1 MPQLRR
7 ILVQNCYY
15 LYRYSTKLPNTQVR
29 ANRVKEEQPIGLS
42 SIAIVGGL
50 ILAYA
55 LVSNRLEGTLLT
67 APLLFVSFG
76 FLAGPDGLELLSIEV
91 EHSAIHVIA
100 ELTLILILFTDAA
113 RIDLKRVRQD
123 HNLPSRML
131 LIGLPLVIAAGT
143 FTAVALFPAFSIWE
157 AALLAALLAPTDAA
171 LGQAVLS
178 AKIVPLRIRQAINIE
193 SGLNDGIAL
202 PAVLL
207 FAAMAGV
214 AQASNDAGGW
224 LQFGLMQVTLGP
236 LVGAVIG
243 YAGARLIDRAV
254 ERAWATTAFQGIGIL
269 SLSILAYVLA
279 EMIGGN
285 GFISAFVAG
294 IVFGNFI
301 QHPCT
306 YLFEF
311 MESEG
316 QLLMLITFLVFGAA
330 LLPEGLAHIDA
341 RIVAYALL
349 SLTVIRMLPIALA
362 LLGSGI
368 RLPTYL
374 FLGWFGPRGLAS
386 ILFVLLILE
395 EVEIPHHA
403 EILSITVITVA
414 LSVLLHG
421 ISAAP
426 LANLYGRLAGRMGE
440 CEEGKPVSDMPLRKG
455 TVNGEAQGLAGLS
468 RQGRRSR

>member
-1 MPQLRR
+1 
-7 ILVQNCYY
+7 
-15 LYRYSTKLPNTQVR
+15 
-29 ANRVKEEQPIGLS
+29 
-42 SIAIVGGL
+42 
-50 ILAYA
+50 
-55 LVSNRLEGTLLT
+55 LLT
-67 APLLFVSFG
+67 APLLFVAFG
-76 FLAGPDGLELLSIEV
+76 FLAGQGGTGWISIDV
-91 EHSAIHVIA
+91 EHSAIHIIA
-100 ELTLILILFTDAA
+100 ELTLVLILFTDAA
-113 RIDLKRVRQD
+113 RIDLTLVRKD
-123 HNLPSRML
+123 HNLPTRML

-143 FTAVALFPAFSIWE
+143 FAAAALFPAFSIWE

-171 LGQAVLS
+171 LGQAVVS
-178 AKIVPLRIRQAINIE
+178 AKVVPLRIRQAINIE

-207 FAAMAGV
+207 FAALAGAV
-214 AQASNDAGGW
+214 HGGNELNDW
-224 LQFGLMQVTLGP
+224 LRFGLLQVTLGP
-236 LVGAVIG
+236 LMGVVIG

-254 ERAWATTAFQGIGIL
+254 EREWTTTAFQGIGIL

-294 IVFGNFI
+294 VVFGNFI

-316 QLLMLITFLVFGAA
+316 QLLMLITFLIFGAA
-330 LLPEGLAHIDA
+330 LLPEALVHMDA
-341 RIVAYALL
+341 TFVVYAVL
-349 SLTVIRMLPIALA
+349 SLSAIRMIPIALA

-368 RLPTYL
+368 RLPTFL

-395 EVEIPHHA
+395 EAEIPHHA

-414 LSVLLHG
+414 LSVILHG
-421 ISAAP
+421 ISASP
-426 LANLYGRLAGRMGE
+426 LATLYGRLAGRMGD

-455 TVNGEAQGLAGLS
+455 MAHDETQIDENS
-468 RQGRRSR
+468 R